1 MEISK
6 VEVDTYQIPLPEPVE
21 AFAAGI
27 MKAFD
32 LVICKVTNDNSEQGI
47 GYITVHENQGLAI
60 ASIIKNSFIP
70 IILKK
75 DPRLIELLW
84 KNMWKATHY
93 AGRGAPVSFA
103 IAAVD
108 VALWDL
114 KGKCLKEPLWRLL
127 GGHDKNVLAYAGNID
142 LNFSKEKL
150 LDGATKSLE
159 KGFRSI
165 KMRLGKE
172 FLLDDINASEER
184 NLVEEIEH
192 VPVIQSYTAMGGGA
206 TD

>member
-21 AFAAGI
+21 AFAAGV

-32 LVICKVTNDNSEQGI
+32 LVICKVTNDNNEQGI

-60 ASIIKNSFIP
+60 SSIIKNSFIP

-84 KNMWKATHY
+84 KNMWKSTHY

-127 GGHDKNVLAYAGNID
+127 SNLH
-142 LNFSKEKL
+142 
-150 LDGATKSLE
+150 
-159 KGFRSI
+159 KGSFRHFPFRSHNAC
-165 KMRLGKE
+165 
-172 FLLDDINASEER
+172 LL
-184 NLVEEIEH
+184 
-192 VPVIQSYTAMGGGA
+192 YTSPSPR
-206 TD
+206 D

>member
-6 VEVDTYQIPLPEPVE
+6 IEVNTYKIPLPEPVE
-21 AFAAGI
+21 AFAAGV

-32 LVICKVTNDNSEQGI
+32 LVICKIINNDGEHGI

-70 IILKK
+70 IILNK

-84 KNMWKATHY
+84 KEMWKATHY

-108 VALWDL
+108 VALWDI
-114 KGKCLKEPLWRLL
+114 KGCLL
-127 GGHDKNVLAYAGNID
+127 
-142 LNFSKEKL
+142 
-150 LDGATKSLE
+150 
-159 KGFRSI
+159 
-165 KMRLGKE
+165 
-172 FLLDDINASEER
+172 
-184 NLVEEIEH
+184 
-192 VPVIQSYTAMGGGA
+192 YTSPSPR
-206 TD
+206 D